1 MRYKPDFETVRQRL
15 LAFWEGEV
23 LDRPCIAVTAPKTP
37 EASRQEARPADPEAL
52 RASWTD
58 PQIIRRD
65 FLRKLEGTYLGG
77 DAMPVIPQNHGTS
90 GHCTYF
96 GAEPLYDQETI
107 WFRPALEGLEP
118 ERLRY
123 RPGVLARHLAI
134 TEYLAAHAADDY
146 LIGMPDSCGTLD
158 ALAHLYGSG
167 ELLIAMLE
175 EPDAVA
181 RAIRIVNDGWADS
194 NERFYQAAY
203 AANRG
208 GCAHP
213 WMHLWAPGRLQH
225 MQCDL
230 SVMISPDM
238 FERLVAPELEQQM
251 EWSAYPV
258 YHFDGIEQER
268 HLGHL
273 LSLSKLRA
281 IQWTN
286 VDGQAPPRAYLSVL
300 KRIQAAGKNLI
311 LMTPA
316 QDVPELLKNLSPA
329 GLYLHCRAGSPEEA
343 DALVRCAAKSV
354 MQTTPRS

>member
-23 LDRPCIAVTAPKTP
+23 LDRACIAVTAPK
-37 EASRQEARPADPEAL
+37 ASDALWHEGETQPADAEAL

-58 PQIIRRD
+58 PQTVRRAYLD
-65 FLRKLEGTYLGG
+65 KLQRTYLGG
-77 DAMPVIPQNHGTS
+77 DALPIIPQNHGTA
-90 GHCTYF
+90 GHCNYF
-96 GAEPLYDQETI
+96 GAMPVYDRETI
-107 WFRPALEGLEP
+107 WFHPVLKDLEP
-118 ERLRY
+118 ESLRY
-123 RPGVLARHLAI
+123 RPEVLSRHLAM
-134 TEYLAAHAADDY
+134 TDYLVAHAGDDY
-146 LIGMPDSCGTLD
+146 MVGMPDSCGTLD
-158 ALAHLYGSG
+158 ALANLYGSG
-167 ELLIAMLE
+167 DLLIAMLE

-181 RAIRIVNDGWADS
+181 RAVRIVNDGWADS
-194 NERFYQAAY
+194 NERFYQAAH
-203 AANRG
+203 ANNKG
-208 GCAHP
+208 GCSHP

-230 SVMISPDM
+230 SVMISPDLY
-238 FERLVAPELEQQM
+238 ERLVVPELEQQM
-251 EWSAYPV
+251 RWSAYPV

-273 LSLSKLRA
+273 LSLPKLRA

-316 QDVPELLKNLSPA
+316 EDVPELLENLSA
-329 GLYLHCRAGSPEEA
+329 SGLYLHCRAGSPEQA
-343 DALVRCAAKSV
+343 DALVQYTARNGCIRK
-354 MQTTPRS
+354 P